1 MKRALILKESF
12 IYRSHDKNQAFLQ
25 SRKNLR
31 FFFLLIKEVIKLAA
45 IHPFKSF
52 HVQRLQFVESQM
64 KNSKGTFFLLQ
75 KKRGKKCEIELAFL
89 FLCLSRINL
98 FQIIGRPTN
107 LQQLRGTKIELIYR
121 QTYCVSKQA
130 PFN

>member
-1 MKRALILKESF
+1 MKEALILKESF

-64 KNSKGTFFLLQ
+64 KNSKGTFFPSQ
-75 KKRGKKCEIELAFL
+75 GRFCFKKRDEKNVRLNWHSSL
-89 FLCLSRINL
+89 F
-98 FQIIGRPTN
+98 
-107 LQQLRGTKIELIYR
+107 
-121 QTYCVSKQA
+121 VSVE
-130 PFN
+130 